1 MLTIKLQGGLG
12 NQLFQLAFLLYISKI
27 SGIPYFLQDLQS
39 PLTIHSREQYFESIF
54 KNFKDKLKNLSISRT
69 LIENFGLSI
78 EDWKSKINFTEHTE
92 FFGYFQRYE
101 YTDLVRQEFI
111 SSLSFNHSILDKY
124 PDIKRKF
131 FIHVRG
137 GDYRKIQLHNVDLT
151 EYYKKCLELCRGEEF
166 IIFTNDIP
174 YANTLLPG
182 IQIIEESEIDS
193 LFLMSQCKGCICAN
207 STFSWWGA
215 YLNPYRPIYFP
226 SIWFNN
232 RMDTSG
238 LYFKEVTKIEITQSS
253 NMKKTVGK
261 IFRRY

>member
-39 PLTIHSREQYFESIF
+39 PLTIHSKEQYFDSIF
-54 KNFKDKLKNLSISRT
+54 KNFRDKFQTISISKT
-69 LIENFGLSI
+69 LVENSQLAF
-78 EDWKSKINFTEHTE
+78 EDWKSKINTDHTE

-101 YTDLVRQEFI
+101 YTDLIRQEFI
-111 SSLSFNHSILDKY
+111 SSLSFNYSILEKY

-137 GDYRKIQLHNVDLT
+137 GDYKKIQDHNVDLT
-151 EYYKKCLELCRGEEF
+151 QYYKKCLELCLGEEF
-166 IIFTNDIP
+166 VIFTNDIP
-174 YANTLLPG
+174 YANSLLPG

-207 STFSWWGA
+207 SSFSWWGA
-215 YLNPYRPIYFP
+215 YLNPDRPIYFP
-226 SIWFNN
+226 SVWINR
-232 RMDTSG
+232 RMDTTG
-238 LYFKEVTKIEITQSS
+238 LYFKEVRKIEITTNS

-261 IFRRY
+261 LFRRY

>member
-27 SGIPYFLQDLQS
+27 SGIPYFIQNLES
-39 PLTIHSREQYFESIF
+39 PSTIHSREQYFESIF
-54 KNFKDKLKNLSISRT
+54 KNLRYRFQKHSISRT
-69 LIENFGLSI
+69 LVENSELAF
-78 EDWKSKINFTEHTE
+78 EDWKFKVNSDPTE

-101 YTDLVRQEFI
+101 YTDVIRNELI
-111 SSLSFNHSILDKY
+111 SSLSFNYSILNKY
-124 PDIKRKF
+124 LDIKRKF

-137 GDYRKIQLHNVDLT
+137 GDFKKIQDHNVDLT
-151 EYYKKCLELCRGEEF
+151 QYYKRCLELCKGEEF
-166 IIFTNDIP
+166 VIFTNDIP
-174 YANTLLPG
+174 YANSLLPG

-215 YLNPYRPIYFP
+215 YLNPERPIYFP
-226 SIWFNN
+226 SIWINR

-238 LYFKEVTKIEITQSS
+238 LYFKGVTKIETTPNSS
-253 NMKKTVGK
+253 MKKTVGK
-261 IFRRY
+261 LFRRY